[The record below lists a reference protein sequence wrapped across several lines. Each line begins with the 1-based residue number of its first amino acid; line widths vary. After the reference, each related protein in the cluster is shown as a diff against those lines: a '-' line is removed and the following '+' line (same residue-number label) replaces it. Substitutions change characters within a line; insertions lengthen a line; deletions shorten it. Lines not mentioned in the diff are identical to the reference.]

1 MGALVLVYHLRPS
14 IGLLAP
20 AIALFLVG
28 GAEEGPLSDTM
39 KQIASPTVYLINV
52 LTDKLKHFD

>member
-1 MGALVLVYHLRPS
+1 MGALVLVYHWRPS

-28 GAEEGPLSDTM
+28 GAEEGALTETM
-39 KQIASPTVYLINV
+39 RQIAIPTVYLINV
-52 LTDKLKHFD
+52 AMDKLKHFD